1 MDWKRIAPWNWFK
14 HEEPQESRRTGPFDT
29 RTRSASADEMAEGL
43 AGWTGHLFTGR
54 GDPTQSGSNPM
65 FASRPAV
72 DISEGRKSYRV
83 RVDLPGIEKED
94 LSVTVE
100 GNTLAVFAHRREEV
114 DEEEEGRHWVETSY
128 GSTRRILSLPAD
140 ADPESI
146 RAKFRNGVLDI
157 RIGKHPTRVRSTREV
172 EIATG

>member
-1 MDWKRIAPWNWFK
+1 V
-14 HEEPQESRRTGPFDT
+14 
-29 RTRSASADEMAEGL
+29 ADGL

-54 GDPTQSGSNPM
+54 GELTHSGSHPM

-72 DISEGRKSYRV
+72 DISEARKSYRV

-100 GNTLAVFAHRREEV
+100 GNTLAVFAHRREEA
-114 DEEEEGRHWVETSY
+114 DEEGEGRHWIETSY
-128 GSTRRILSLPAD
+128 GATRRILSLPED
-140 ADPESI
+140 ADTESI
-146 RAKFRNGVLDI
+146 RAQFRNGVLDI

-172 EIATG
+172 EIATD